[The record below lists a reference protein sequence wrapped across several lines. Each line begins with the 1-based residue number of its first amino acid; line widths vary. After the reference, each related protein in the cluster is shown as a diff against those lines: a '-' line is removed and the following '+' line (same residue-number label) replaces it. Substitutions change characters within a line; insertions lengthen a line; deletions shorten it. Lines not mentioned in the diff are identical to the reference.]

1 MNLETSSQTCIPL
14 QIEIK
19 SNSVPSKTLKNEK
32 FSSTEH
38 FLRSHKT
45 FKCFRSGG
53 SSKMKILENLPL
65 FASSACKAI
74 KALLLW
80 QRLHLESTMTT
91 FSPTGARLLSR
102 SLWLSKR
109 RHILNFNLALF
120 ILFGFIFSAS
130 GLPHFEQ

>member
-1 MNLETSSQTCIPL
+1 
-14 QIEIK
+14 
-19 SNSVPSKTLKNEK
+19 
-32 FSSTEH
+32 
-38 FLRSHKT
+38 
-45 FKCFRSGG
+45 
-53 SSKMKILENLPL
+53 MKILENLPL

-102 SLWLSKR
+102 SLWLSQR

-130 GLPHFEQ
+130 ELPHFEQ